1 VSDGGGEGINSIAAF
16 GSSSEL
22 LQASAGDAMDAA
34 GAAAADAAVVD
45 AAAVAMEVDGAA
57 AACHEP
63 PQQQQQQ
70 QQSSEQQQE
79 AQQQPEQQQQQSP
92 QQDKQLQQVDPK
104 RQRSRHWQ
112 GPYLTASAAAGVPDD
127 VPFDAQEVLQGRV
140 CCPSHYCQSCHLSG
154 DSLKLLRCWTCPRA
168 YHTS

>member
-1 VSDGGGEGINSIAAF
+1 METD
-16 GSSSEL
+16 
-22 LQASAGDAMDAA
+22 DATQDPTQQQ
-34 GAAAADAAVVD
+34 
-45 AAAVAMEVDGAA
+45 EQ
-57 AACHEP
+57 
-63 PQQQQQQ
+63 PQQQQQPSDDL
-70 QQSSEQQQE
+70 QQSQSQCELKQE
-79 AQQQPEQQQQQSP
+79 PNS
-92 QQDKQLQQVDPK
+92 QQDMQLQPVDPK

-127 VPFDAQEVLQGRV
+127 VPFDAEEVLQGRV

>member
-1 VSDGGGEGINSIAAF
+1 VTVSDGGAELGIAAF

-22 LQASAGDAMDAA
+22 LQAAGVYGGDAAVAVPAVD
-34 GAAAADAAVVD
+34 AAADAA
-45 AAAVAMEVDGAA
+45 AAAAAAAMEVDAGA
-57 AACHEP
+57 
-63 PQQQQQQ
+63 QDLSQQQ
-70 QQSSEQQQE
+70 QQSSEQVQPQSEPQQ
-79 AQQQPEQQQQQSP
+79 
-92 QQDKQLQQVDPK
+92 QQDKQLQPVDPK

-127 VPFDAQEVLQGRV
+127 VPFDAEEVLQGRV